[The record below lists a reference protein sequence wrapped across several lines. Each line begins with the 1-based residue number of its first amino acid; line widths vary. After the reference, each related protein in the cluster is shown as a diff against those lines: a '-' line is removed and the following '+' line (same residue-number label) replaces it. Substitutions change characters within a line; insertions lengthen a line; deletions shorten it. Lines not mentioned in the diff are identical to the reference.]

1 MCDNILIMHVSML
14 DEGSGTRGMKTLIRE
29 IYWTDKLKNEGN
41 YQILLVNIN
50 ESLEYAA
57 GRVVI

>member
-1 MCDNILIMHVSML
+1 ML